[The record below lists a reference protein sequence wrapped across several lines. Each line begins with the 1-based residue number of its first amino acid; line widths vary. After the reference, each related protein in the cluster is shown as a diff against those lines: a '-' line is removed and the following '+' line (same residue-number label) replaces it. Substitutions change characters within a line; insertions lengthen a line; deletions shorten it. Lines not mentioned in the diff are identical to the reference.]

1 MSAEARNVAAHSG
14 PTVGSRW
21 RTCAPWLVAAALLLL
36 LPLIFRSGG
45 ALTLMSLMGIQI
57 IFALSYNLLLGQTG
71 LLSFGHAVYY
81 GLGAYFAVHAMNWAI
96 KSGAAIPLPLLP
108 IAGALAGLVF
118 AALFG
123 WVSTRRA
130 GTVFAMISLGL
141 AELVA
146 SSSLILRSFFGGEEG
161 ITTNRTK
168 LWRLFDLSFGPQIQ
182 VYYLIAVWCLIAAA
196 LLYALTRTPLG
207 RMCNAVRDNPE
218 RAAFVGYDPQM
229 VRYIAFCIS
238 GAFAG
243 LAGSLAA
250 INFEIANAAYFA
262 AHQSGTVLL
271 ATFVG
276 GTGYF
281 FGPILGAILITA
293 LQVSLSDITEVWQL
307 YFGLLFIAIVMY
319 APGGIAGVIMR
330 HAPLWR
336 AGTLVQVVAAYTKA
350 IAAGLVAISGG
361 ILLIELAHRLAAK
374 SGESAVTRIGTL
386 ALDARGLV
394 AWSLA
399 AALIASGLWVLKLV
413 LPGAR
418 QAFDGARDGG
428 KARA

>member
-1 MSAEARNVAAHSG
+1 MSDTADIPNTAAPTPVAPA
-14 PTVGSRW
+14 W
-21 RTCAPWLVAAALLLL
+21 RACAPWIGAVLLLL
-36 LPLIFRSGG
+36 ALPLIVRSGG
-45 ALTLMSLMGIQI
+45 ALTLLSLMGIQI

-81 GLGAYFAVHAMNWAI
+81 GFGAYFAVHAMNWVI
-96 KSGAAIPLPLLP
+96 KSGAPLPLPLIP
-108 IAGALAGLVF
+108 VIGAFAGL
-118 AALFG
+118 AAAILFG

-168 LWRLFDLSFGPQIQ
+168 LWPIFDVSFGPQRH
-182 VYYLIAVWCLIAAA
+182 VYYVIAVWCLISAA

-218 RAAFVGYDPQM
+218 RTAFVGYDPQM

-243 LAGSLAA
+243 IAGSLAA

-262 AHQSGTVLL
+262 ASLSGTVLL

-293 LQVSLSDITEVWQL
+293 LQVSLSDFTEVWQL

-319 APGGIAGVIMR
+319 APGGLAGLIMR

-336 AGTLVQVVAAYTKA
+336 SGTLSHIVPAYIRTLT
-350 IAAGLVAISGG
+350 AGLLSASGV
-361 ILLIELAHRLAAK
+361 ILIIELAHRLAAK
-374 SGESAVTRIGTL
+374 SGDGLILKIAGFTLNASRPLSWIL
-386 ALDARGLV
+386 AL
-394 AWSLA
+394 
-399 AALIASGLWVLKLV
+399 ALIGLGGWFL
-413 LPGAR
+413 AR
-418 QAFDGARDGG
+418 LMPL
-428 KARA
+428 ARASFDQALSSTRR